1 MKKLVAL
8 TALATVALSSAAFA
22 MSDKDLLAKATVSL
36 TDAIALAEK
45 NQAGKATSADLTEE
59 KDTPIWEI
67 KLLNGDQEFDVKV
80 NGATGTIIES
90 KKD

>member
-1 MKKLVAL
+1 MKKLIAITAVAS
-8 TALATVALSSAAFA
+8 VALSSAAFA
-22 MSDKDLLAKATVSL
+22 LSDKELLAKATVSL
-36 TDAIALAEK
+36 NDAVVAAEK
-45 NQAGKATSADLTEE
+45 NQAGKAIEADLTEE
-59 KDTPIWEI
+59 KDTPVWEI

>member
-1 MKKLVAL
+1 MKKLVAF
-8 TALATVALSSAAFA
+8 TAAATVALSSAAFA
-22 MSDKDLLAKATVSL
+22 MSDKDLLAKTTLSL
-36 TDAIALAEK
+36 SDAVAAAEK
-45 NQAGKATSADLTEE
+45 NQAGKAIEADLTEE
-59 KDTPIWEI
+59 KDTPVWEI